1 MEKLEKSHIYVSN
14 RQRNK
19 RFRNLKRK
27 KTLNKSVLIY
37 KKGRFENKNG
47 ASGRD

>member
-1 MEKLEKSHIYVSN
+1 MEKLEKSHICISN
-14 RQRNK
+14 KDRNT
-19 RFRNLKRK
+19 RFMGIKRK